1 MTSTLVSTLEE
12 ASTHRPIR
20 RFPRDIRRP
29 LLTSV
34 GCGMAHDDR
43 VPRRINNDVIP
54 FDLLGQ
60 IMQSMIDDFDS
71 EHDPYILG
79 RLQLVCRSWAV
90 AAKLHPRLWSI
101 LRICIGEQP
110 IRFWLHYVRS
120 HLSRAG
126 SIPHLD
132 IRLRGSLSRP
142 WWPEFPVLG
151 DGYTVYRQLL
161 QSLTGINGEVAAKW
175 KSFVYQGMPIL
186 SDFESWL
193 SDCTER
199 LFSFPTPHLDHFEC
213 ILPNTSPGA
222 SILPHT
228 PLLQS
233 LKWIGCGDI
242 ALSGLMST
250 PRLPLTALDIGMY
263 KTASPLIALL
273 PRAMHLTSLR
283 VGGHGLLV
291 FPVGSSFPHL
301 RDLTIA
307 DTIPQSKAFRYFSA
321 PKLQVLRVSAQIF
334 RNSSI
339 LKCIGIPFANIRH
352 LEVTCDIDYQ
362 VESQESDLYA
372 LEVLAVVPNLQKLVI
387 RQYDRS
393 CGRCSSICAH
403 AMKMFRGHLDLIVYY
418 LPGREPAGAMDI
430 SRAHSIVVG

>member
-1 MTSTLVSTLEE
+1 
-12 ASTHRPIR
+12 
-20 RFPRDIRRP
+20 
-29 LLTSV
+29 
-34 GCGMAHDDR
+34 MAHDDR

-54 FDLLGQ
+54 FDILGQ

-79 RLQLVCRSWAV
+79 RLQL
-90 AAKLHPRLWSI
+90 PR
-101 LRICIGEQP
+101 CIN
-110 IRFWLHYVRS
+110 FTAH
-120 HLSRAG
+120 
-126 SIPHLD
+126 
-132 IRLRGSLSRP
+132 
-142 WWPEFPVLG
+142 
-151 DGYTVYRQLL
+151 
-161 QSLTGINGEVAAKW
+161 
-175 KSFVYQGMPIL
+175 
-186 SDFESWL
+186 
-193 SDCTER
+193 
-199 LFSFPTPHLDHFEC
+199 
-213 ILPNTSPGA
+213 
-222 SILPHT
+222 
-228 PLLQS
+228 
-233 LKWIGCGDI
+233 
-242 ALSGLMST
+242 ST
-250 PRLPLTALDIGMY
+250 PTVSQVDRVWRYCPLRPDVNAKAPTDSIRYWNVQDGIATY
-263 KTASPLIALL
+263 RASSSCSASYIIAC
-273 PRAMHLTSLR
+273 
-283 VGGHGLLV
+283 GHGLLV